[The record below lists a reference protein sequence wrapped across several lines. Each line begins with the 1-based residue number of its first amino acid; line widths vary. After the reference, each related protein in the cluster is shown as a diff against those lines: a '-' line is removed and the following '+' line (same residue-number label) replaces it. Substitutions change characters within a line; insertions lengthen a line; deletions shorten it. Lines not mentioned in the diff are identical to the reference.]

1 MKNEEMT
8 AGEYDEFEW
17 KVLQQ
22 SKDQGFNS
30 FEISIG
36 LHEDCL
42 LKAAKV
48 FMVFEVLE
56 KSDEVIKTQPP
67 VELSEEEQ
75 FDQQFT
81 VTMVAT
87 ELSEELKIKIMKVS
101 EVIRLL

>member
-1 MKNEEMT
+1 MT

-17 KVLQQ
+17 TVLQQ

-36 LHEDCL
+36 LREDCL
-42 LKAAKV
+42 LKAARV

-56 KSDEVIKTQPP
+56 KSGEVIKTQPP
-67 VELSEEEQ
+67 VELLEEEQ

-81 VTMVAT
+81 VTMVTT
-87 ELSEELKIKIMKVS
+87 ESSEEIKKKT
-101 EVIRLL
+101 